1 MGNAL
6 FNKEKI
12 NLRLFEVDKSEETET
27 IKNIDILDVNGNDIK
42 SDNVIFVG
50 IKVKKNDFFDIYF
63 IMYYVTQNNFSAK
76 LSTIFEYY
84 NGLIYL
90 FCLFPKDKYNT
101 IINDSKIIEK
111 IVDNIKEEL
120 KHPVPLVINAN
131 GIVQDNIEMEDI
143 NQILTPDIANQKRK
157 RIQTKLLQTKYSQN
171 KKLALIIKICLG
183 YYDKHITT
191 KEEDYK
197 ITFFDL
203 SILQEN
209 EVPDNVVP
217 LEIQKEVVKEEE
229 EEEIEDLEMY
239 NYLPEEHENN
249 IPTSRG
255 PLQQKEKE
263 NESSSSIRS
272 NDISEIEPN
281 FLYLSGYQSAGKP
294 EILKQ
299 YQITY
304 VINASGSNCPNKG
317 DSSIKYLTLNLNDNI
332 RENIEC
338 IFYMCIDF
346 INECK
351 NSNGKVLVHCYK
363 GVSRSV
369 SIVLAYLIY
378 TYRKTVEES
387 LELIQTHRRRADPN
401 IGFYLQLELFYK
413 RLNDKNEKIKKFS
426 VFFISYFS
434 LKLEDYI
441 VARLYF
447 SELDNQNK
455 LITVTQELTIDD
467 RGVYIICNVDKVY
480 ILIGKQTADKTK
492 NHFVE
497 FAYKYINKI
506 KECEHIA
513 NGEPTLIEQEIGE
526 KEVVAFAKE
535 NNTLLTIK
543 KNIDIS
549 KYYIDLETEYFT
561 FPEIKD
567 ESEYVLKKAFFFY
580 PNEVPFKVL
589 DLDFLTNDEF
599 LVACSDNGV
608 LSVMYIWKGLEFKES
623 QEEIERYI
631 DYIKKSFFTFLDIEP
646 PKNGGNIIEINEL
659 PFEESEDFM
668 ALL

>member
-1 MGNAL
+1 MGND
-6 FNKEKI
+6 FYTNEKI
-12 NLRLFEVDKSEETET
+12 NLMLFEVDESKENEK
-27 IKNIDILDVNGNDIK
+27 IKNVNILDLNGNDVK
-42 SDNVIFVG
+42 NDNVIFVG
-50 IKVKKNDFFDIYF
+50 ISVKKNDFFDINF
-63 IMYYVTQNNFSAK
+63 IMNSVNKNNFSVN
-76 LSTIFEYY
+76 LSTVFECY
-84 NGLIYL
+84 NGFIYL
-90 FCLFPKDKYNT
+90 FCLFTQDKYDT
-101 IINDSKIIEK
+101 IINNSKIIGK
-111 IVDNIKEEL
+111 IVDNIKEEV
-120 KHPVPLVINAN
+120 KNPVPLMTNSN
-131 GIVQDNIEMEDI
+131 GIVQDNI
-143 NQILTPDIANQKRK
+143 TPNAAAHKTK
-157 RIQTKLLQTKYSQN
+157 PTQTKFLEAKYSQN
-171 KKLALIIKICLG
+171 KQLALIIKICLD
-183 YYDKHITT
+183 YYDKYINK

-197 ITFFDL
+197 ISFFDL

-217 LEIQKEVVKEEE
+217 LEIQKEVIKNEE
-229 EEEIEDLEMY
+229 EEEIEDLEMF

-249 IPTSRG
+249 IPTARG
-255 PLQQKEKE
+255 PIQKKE
-263 NESSSSIRS
+263 NENEFSSSIS
-272 NDISEIEPN
+272 VNDISEIEPN

-299 YQITY
+299 YQITH

-317 DSSIKYLTLNLNDNI
+317 DSSITYLTLNLNDNI

-351 NSNGKVLVHCYK
+351 KSNGKVLVHCYK

-378 TYRKTVEES
+378 IYGKTVEES
-387 LELIQTHRRRADPN
+387 LEFIQTYRRRADPN

-426 VFFISYFS
+426 IFFISYFS
-434 LKLEDYI
+434 LKQEDYI
-441 VARLYF
+441 VARLYY

-480 ILIGKQTADKTK
+480 ILIGKQVDDKTK
-492 NHFVE
+492 NNFVE
-497 FAYKYINKI
+497 FAYKYINTI
-506 KECEHIA
+506 KKNEHIA
-513 NGEPTLIEQEIGE
+513 NGEPIVMDQLIGE

-549 KYYIDLETEYFT
+549 KYYIDLEADYFN

-599 LVACSDNGV
+599 LVACSDNGL
-608 LSVMYIWKGLEFKES
+608 LSIMYIWKGTEFKES
-623 QEEIERYI
+623 EEEIERYI

-646 PKNGGNIIEINEL
+646 PRNDENIIELKEI
-659 PFEESEDFM
+659 PYEESEDFM